1 MLTDTHVHLQSPQFA
16 GDGDAV
22 LERARAA
29 GVGRFLC
36 AGYDLE
42 SSRAALDFAA
52 RHTDVLAAVGVHPHD
67 AKTWDAALETEV
79 DAALASRR
87 AVAAG
92 EMGLDYYY
100 DHSPRDVQRDV
111 LCRQLRL
118 ARRHGVP
125 AVLHNRDSDDDMAAI
140 LEAEA
145 PGLTAVLHAFNGAPR
160 LIETGI
166 RMGLFFGIGGFL
178 TFKNHPLAACVR
190 DLPRASLLLET
201 DAPYLAPHPLRGKR
215 NESAFIPHIAA
226 RLATLLETSPEDV
239 AAFTTRNFER
249 FLGENQPAP
258 PPGRDLP
265 RTG

>member
-16 GDGDAV
+16 DDADAV

-29 GVGRFLC
+29 GVRRFLC
-36 AGYDLE
+36 AGYDRD
-42 SSRAALDFAA
+42 SSRAALEWAA
-52 RHTDVLAAVGVHPHD
+52 RHPDVLAAVGVHPHD
-67 AKTWDAALETEV
+67 AKTWDGALEAEIDT
-79 DAALASRR
+79 ALAGRH

-125 AVLHNRDSDDDMAAI
+125 VVLHNRDSDDDMAAI
-140 LEAEA
+140 LETEA
-145 PGLTAVLHAFNGAPR
+145 AGLTAVLHAFNGAPR

-166 RMGLFFGIGGFL
+166 HMGFFFGIGGFL

-190 DLPRASLLLET
+190 DLPRMSLLLET
-201 DAPYLAPHPLRGKR
+201 DAPYLAPHPMRGKR
-215 NESAFIPHIAA
+215 NEPAFIPHITA

-239 AAFTTRNFER
+239 AAFTARNFER
-249 FLGENQPAP
+249 FLGENQPGPAP
-258 PPGRDLP
+258 DREPR